1 VKIEAQNICLIRA
14 SSIGDVVNT
23 LPFFS
28 RLRKGY
34 PGAHISWVVEPKAYP
49 VLENNPE
56 IDEII
61 VFPRNRWVRELR
73 SFSKQLRKR
82 QYHLALDLH
91 KILKSGLITYGTG
104 AKYRV
109 GFDFKRSKE
118 FNWLFTNLRIPP
130 GDNQMHVVEQ
140 YLEYA
145 DFLELPP
152 WDGKWRFYFTEEEK
166 SMAKK
171 FYDKLDGQ
179 AVLVNIGASAEA
191 KLWFPDRFARL
202 IEALENDLKLPV
214 IVVGGRSKRE
224 LEMGRE
230 IKENCSS
237 EYLDRV
243 GSYNLRELMA
253 IITGCKLMI
262 SSDTGPMHLGSAM
275 EIPTIGL
282 FGAQSPRK
290 TAPYNYQDYVVYKN
304 LSCSPCF
311 KKSCWWRKRRCMREI
326 TVDDVLTQVER
337 IMAKKI

>member
-1 VKIEAQNICLIRA
+1 MKIEAQNICLIRA

-23 LPFFS
+23 LPFFA

-34 PGAHISWVVEPKAYP
+34 PKAHISWVVEPKAYP

-61 VFPRNRWVRELR
+61 LFPRNSWVKNLR

-118 FNWLFTNLRIPP
+118 FNWLFTNLKIPP
-130 GDNQMHVVEQ
+130 GDGQMHVVEQ
-140 YLEYA
+140 CLEYA

-166 SMAKK
+166 AMAKK
-171 FYDKLDGQ
+171 FYDKLDGR
-179 AVLVNIGASAEA
+179 AVLLNIGASEDA

-202 IEALENDLKLPV
+202 IEALENDFKFSV
-214 IVVGGRSKRE
+214 ILVGGKNKRE
-224 LEMGRE
+224 TEMGEGIRE
-230 IKENCSS
+230 ICRSN
-237 EYLDRV
+237 YINQV
-243 GSYNLRELMA
+243 GTYNLRELMA
-253 IITGCKLMI
+253 IMSGCKLMI

-275 EIPTIGL
+275 EVPTIGL

-290 TAPYNYQDYVVYKN
+290 TAPYNYQDYVICKN

-326 TVDDVLTQVER
+326 AVDDILTQVEKA
-337 IMAKKI
+337 MA

>member
-1 VKIEAQNICLIRA
+1 MKIEAQNICLIRA

-23 LPFFS
+23 IPFFS

-34 PGAHISWVVEPKAYP
+34 PKAHISWVVEPKAYP

-61 VFPRNRWVRELR
+61 VFPRDNWVRDLR

-82 QYHLALDLH
+82 QYQLALDLH
-91 KILKSGLITYGTG
+91 RILKSGLITLGTG

-118 FNWLFTNLRIPP
+118 FNWLFTNLKIPSS
-130 GDNQMHVVEQ
+130 DKQMHVVKQ

-145 DFLELPP
+145 DFLELPS

-166 SMAKK
+166 LMSKK
-171 FYDKLDGQ
+171 FYDQLDSR
-179 AVLVNIGASAEA
+179 AVMVNIGGSEDA

-202 IEALENDLKLPV
+202 IEALENDLKLSV
-214 IVVGGRSKRE
+214 ILVGGKNKRE
-224 LEMGRE
+224 KGMGRE
-230 IKENCSS
+230 IREICRSN
-237 EYLDRV
+237 YIDQV
-243 GSYNLRELMA
+243 GTYNLRELMA
-253 IITGCKLMI
+253 IMSGCKLMI
-262 SSDTGPMHLGSAM
+262 SCDTGPMHLGSAM
-275 EIPTIGL
+275 EVPTIGL

-290 TAPYNYQDYVVYKN
+290 TAPYNYQDYVIYKN

-311 KKSCWWRKRRCMREI
+311 KKSCWRRKRRCMREI
-326 TVDDVLTQVER
+326 SVDDVLTQVER
-337 IMAKKI
+337 VMA

>member
-1 VKIEAQNICLIRA
+1 MKIEAQNICLVRV

-23 LPFFS
+23 IPFFS

-34 PGAHISWVVEPKAYP
+34 PDAHISWVIEPKSYP

-61 VFPRNRWVRELR
+61 VFPRNNWVKGLR
-73 SFSKQLRKR
+73 SFIRQLHKRK
-82 QYHLALDLH
+82 YDLALDLH
-91 KILKSGLITYGTG
+91 RILKSGLITLGTG

-109 GFDFKRSKE
+109 GFDFKRSRE
-118 FNWLFTNLRIPP
+118 FNWLFTNLKIPP
-130 GDNQMHVVEQ
+130 GDSQMHVVEQ
-140 YLEYA
+140 YHEYA

-152 WDGKWRFYFTEEEK
+152 WYGKWRFYFTEEEK

-171 FYDKLDGQ
+171 NYDQLSGQ
-179 AVLVNIGASAEA
+179 AVMVNIGASEDA
-191 KLWFPDRFARL
+191 KLWFPDRFAHL
-202 IEALENDLKLPV
+202 IEALEGDLKLSV
-214 IVVGGRSKRE
+214 ILVGGKSKRE

-230 IKENCSS
+230 IKENCGL

-243 GSYNLRELMA
+243 GSFNLRELMA
-253 IITGCKLMI
+253 VMSGCKLMI
-262 SSDTGPMHLGSAM
+262 SSDTGPMHLSSAM
-275 EIPTIGL
+275 GVPTIGL

-290 TAPYNYQDYVVYKN
+290 TAPYNYQDYVIYKN

-337 IMAKKI
+337 VMSKRI

>member
-23 LPFFS
+23 LPFFA

-34 PGAHISWVVEPKAYP
+34 PKAHISWVVEPKAYP

-61 VFPRNRWVRELR
+61 LFPRNSWVKDLR
-73 SFSKQLRKR
+73 SFNKQLRKR

-118 FNWLFTNLRIPP
+118 FNWLFTNLKIPP
-130 GDNQMHVVEQ
+130 GDEQMHVVDQ

-152 WDGKWRFYFTEEEK
+152 WDRKWRFYFTEEEK
-166 SMAKK
+166 LMAKN
-171 FYDKLDGQ
+171 FCEQLNGQ
-179 AVLVNIGASAEA
+179 AVMVNIGASEEA
-191 KLWFPDRFARL
+191 KLWFPDGFARL
-202 IEALENDLKLPV
+202 IDALENDLKLSV
-214 IVVGGRSKRE
+214 ILVGGKSKQE

-230 IKENCSS
+230 IRESCRSS
-237 EYLDRV
+237 YLDQV
-243 GSYNLRELMA
+243 GGYNLRELMT
-253 IITGCKLMI
+253 IMSGCKLMI

-275 EIPTIGL
+275 EVTTIGL

-290 TAPYNYQDYVVYKN
+290 TAPYNYQDYVICKN

-311 KKSCWWRKRRCMREI
+311 KKSCWRRKRRCMREI
-326 TVDDVLTQVER
+326 AVDDVLTQVEKA
-337 IMAKKI
+337 MA